1 VTALIHGWQLALWA
15 AAVALVLTAYRK
27 GWI

>member
-1 VTALIHGWQLALWA
+1 MTALIHGWQIALWV